1 MSAPNVQQILV
12 NETNRISEEMYRRKM
27 HKPGWSQVVINSWW
41 KKGMGD
47 EVSAMVYERSLP
59 SEEPTWTPV
68 RLNTGSGNT
77 CVPDAVTISPAQTL
91 RAYGLDRT
99 AVKSDLIC
107 VDDARAT
114 FALMQQIESVVANLA
129 EQVDYIWEN
138 RKRDE
143 YVRLAEHKVIFNDAF
158 AEGSAAFPLTV
169 PQYGPSQKPLDW
181 VYQRLSRDFGME
193 GASGVDNTAPVY
205 IAFMS
210 MEASDI
216 IVRDDPN
223 NRQDF
228 RESDRNNELLRAMGI
243 NRVYRGFAH
252 AIDNFCPRYNFV
264 DGAWVRVQPYI
275 SVAATQ
281 GNKSIL
287 NPAYFTAEFE
297 DIIVFNTKVYQCE
310 YPEPVTSIPGGGSFN
325 QGPET
330 YRGTYVWRNEYDD
343 IRNPDQTYGFWRG
356 VLTQASRPI
365 TPEAG
370 YVIRVRRCDPQ
381 GRMVF
386 CS

>member
-1 MSAPNVQQILV
+1 MSAPDLQQVLV

-27 HKPGWSQVVINSWW
+27 HKPGWSQVVANSWFP
-41 KKGMGD
+41 KGMGD
-47 EVSAMVYERSLP
+47 EISAMVYERALP
-59 SEEPTWTPV
+59 ASEPVWSPV
-68 RLNTGSGNT
+68 RFNTGDGNS
-77 CVPDAVTISPAQTL
+77 CVPQAVTITPAQTL
-91 RAYGLDRT
+91 RSYGLDRT
-99 AVKSDLIC
+99 AVESNLIC
-107 VDDARAT
+107 VDDARGT

-158 AEGSAAFPLTV
+158 AEGSAVFPLTV
-169 PQYGPSQKPLDW
+169 PQYGASQKALDW

-193 GASGVDNTAPVY
+193 GASGVDNGAPIY

-228 RESDRNNELLRAMGI
+228 RDSDRRNELLRAMGI

-252 AIDNFCPRYNFV
+252 MIDNFGPRYNFV
-264 DGAWVRVQPYI
+264 NGAWVRVAPYVT
-275 SVAATQ
+275 VAATN
-281 GNKSIL
+281 GDKSVI

-297 DIIVFNTKVYQCE
+297 DIIVFNSKVMRCE
-310 YPEPVTSIPGGGSFN
+310 YPEPVTSIPGGGTFN
-325 QGPET
+325 QGPDT
-330 YRGTYVWRNEYDD
+330 YRGTYRWLNIPDTVK
-343 IRNPDQTYGFWRG
+343 NPDETYGYWRG
-356 VLTQASRPI
+356 VLTQATRPI

-370 YVIRVRRCDPQ
+370 YVIRIRRCDPE
-381 GRMVF
+381 GRKVF